1 MKTAEYLKT
10 LRCIKRGRYHAVYY
24 NHENRLY
31 EIWDRFE
38 QCDWTEAKAEA
49 IAIMKYLDENYMS
62 DLY

>member
-24 NHENRLY
+24 NSETRLY
-31 EIWDRFE
+31 EIWDRIE
-38 QCDWTEAKAEA
+38 QCDWAEDKAEA
-49 IAIMKYLDENYMS
+49 IATMKYLDKNYMS